1 MNLGRV
7 KTFLII
13 LFLGINIYLICNWY
27 ISSRFFVSRETVQ
40 TSIDILSD
48 YGIELKEE
56 TVLKHTV
63 NLRNIDTSNIIYTPK
78 FQENKSDIVTV
89 DGNTF
94 TIDVKD
100 KSVSKKGERALKNAV
115 TDYLEELGLSSGYMK
130 YINKNGNRY
139 IYLDIKGYEI
149 FDSVISIEPT
159 QKGFR
164 LKGSWFEPMGSRIHS
179 RSRERSTVYIT
190 SVLMS
195 MTGDKEIMANSPFEI
210 TDIKYGYLA
219 GKPYGDGAHV
229 TATALPYYKITD
241 SKGNTYYY
249 DAQSGVRYTE

>member
-7 KTFLII
+7 KSFLII

-27 ISSRFFVSRETVQ
+27 ISSRFFVKRETVES
-40 TSIDILSD
+40 TIEILSD

-63 NLRNIDTSNIIYTPK
+63 NLRNIDTSNIIYTPR
-78 FQENKSDIVTV
+78 FQENKSDFVTV
-89 DGNTF
+89 DGNMF
-94 TIDVKD
+94 SIEVRDA
-100 KSVSKKGERALKNAV
+100 SIARKGEKALKKAV
-115 TDYLEELGLSSGYMK
+115 TEYLGELGLSPRYMK

-139 IYLDIKGYEI
+139 IYLDINGYEI

-159 QKGFR
+159 EKGFN
-164 LKGSWFEPMGSRIHS
+164 LKGSWFEPMGSRIYS
-179 RSRERSTVYIT
+179 RRRERSTVYIT
-190 SVLMS
+190 SILMS
-195 MTGDKEIMANSPFEI
+195 MTADEDIMAKTPFEI
-210 TDIKYGYLA
+210 TEIKYGYLA

-249 DAQSGVRYTE
+249 DAQSGVRYK

>member
-7 KTFLII
+7 KSFLII

-40 TSIDILSD
+40 STIDILSD

-63 NLRNIDTSNIIYTPK
+63 NLRNIDTSNVIYTPR
-78 FQENKSDIVTV
+78 FQENKSDSVTV
-89 DGNTF
+89 DGNMF
-94 TIDVKD
+94 FIEVKD
-100 KSVSKKGERALKNAV
+100 GSIDKKGERALKNAV
-115 TDYLEELGLSSGYMK
+115 TDYLRELGLSPRYME
-130 YINKNGNRY
+130 YINLNGKRY

-149 FDSVISIEPT
+149 FDSIISIEPT
-159 QKGFR
+159 QKGFNLR
-164 LKGSWFEPMGSRIHS
+164 GSWFEPMGSRIHS

-190 SVLMS
+190 SVLMG
-195 MTGDKEIMANSPFEI
+195 MTADEEIMANAPFEI

-249 DAQSGVRYTE
+249 DAQSGIRYVE

>member
-7 KTFLII
+7 KSFLII

-27 ISSRFFVSRETVQ
+27 ISSRFFIKRETVES
-40 TSIDILSD
+40 TIEILSD

-63 NLRNIDTSNIIYTPK
+63 NLRNIDTSNIIYTPG
-78 FQENKSDIVTV
+78 FQENKSDLVTV
-89 DGNTF
+89 DGNMF
-94 TIDVKD
+94 SIEVRDG
-100 KSVSKKGERALKNAV
+100 SIGQKGERALKKAV
-115 TDYLEELGLSSGYMK
+115 TQYLEELGLNSRYMK

-149 FDSVISIEPT
+149 FDSVISIEPAE
-159 QKGFR
+159 KGFI

-179 RSRERSTVYIT
+179 RKRERDTVYIT

-195 MTGDKEIMANSPFEI
+195 MTADEEIMAKAPFEI

-219 GKPYGDGAHV
+219 GKPYGEGAHV

-249 DAQSGVRYTE
+249 DAESGIRHVE